1 MLLGEPLDRE
11 HVLRLAVELELA
23 NQGLQPWRAANAQLV
38 GPSGRW
44 TMAVWAPESIVPGAW
59 GRIVVE
65 VELPLAEVRSGS
77 HVLKLWDEDGVR
89 TATLLGVTFP
99 E

>member
-1 MLLGEPLDRE
+1 
-11 HVLRLAVELELA
+11 
-23 NQGLQPWRAANAQLV
+23 
-38 GPSGRW
+38 
-44 TMAVWAPESIVPGAW
+44 MALWSPHPIVPGGW

-65 VELPLAEVRSGS
+65 VELPLADVLSGS

-89 TATLLGVTFP
+89 TVTVLGVTFP